1 MKRNKNLKELN
12 FLRKKIDETKHL
24 EESNIDK
31 YLKILKEENKKI
43 KTYSKL
49 ISLNE
54 VKDWYKN
61 KNGNIYHKSK
71 QFFLLRSKNKISNE
85 SGS

>member
-31 YLKILKEENKKI
+31 
-43 KTYSKL
+43 
-49 ISLNE
+49 
-54 VKDWYKN
+54 
-61 KNGNIYHKSK
+61 
-71 QFFLLRSKNKISNE
+71 
-85 SGS
+85 